1 MAINLILERVCPHES
16 DNTDVILLGHSM
28 GGLLSAEVALL
39 SPYSTVGNRKYRHRI
54 LGTMNFDCPFLGIH
68 PAVVVSGIGSLFRPA
83 PEFSP
88 GLANNEMTTESSP
101 LGLEQM
107 PSTAS
112 EYFDSRNGHSTS
124 SSQASINSG
133 STDTLQSL
141 VLSRASSQDPN
152 YNPPFPND
160 IRRPVRTNWGSA
172 VHFMTKHSDS
182 LTRAARSYV
191 TSHLEFGG
199 CLADYKG
206 LKNRYSRIR
215 ALEDAHTERV
225 RFVNYYTAS
234 TGRPKKQKEP
244 MQSSLGYRSRPSGSF
259 EEPSSQELQNLHVS
273 QRPSRSPMRSPRIPE
288 SGSRSRTRSPRI
300 TVEEVRDGVLI
311 AKQVQDS
318 EDAIL
323 VGSES
328 GMTLLEVVAVTEEES
343 ENNVYF
349 SGNQL
354 ATEIQAAPAYAPP
367 EPPDEGFPVDGN
379 SGVRDECLL
388 LPPLPPLPKEP
399 AQFNPGAYV
408 DKDTRELA
416 LKQHSREKKAYLR
429 ALKDH
434 AKAVKDREKLVE
446 KREKATKRAIEK
458 EAKLKGKEST
468 QKLLKKDEARP
479 SASLSTSSTNL
490 GAAPENGYECS
501 SENSPTTTRAN
512 PEAEKPP
519 RDRKFCLLPPKINNE
534 VDPCWIRV
542 AMRDLD
548 EVGAHCGL
556 FEIQEQY
563 AWLVS
568 DVGNRIKDWVKE
580 M

>member
-1 MAINLILERVCPHES
+1 
-16 DNTDVILLGHSM
+16 M

-39 SPYSTVGNRKYRHRI
+39 SPYSTVGNQKYRHRI

-68 PAVVVSGIGSLFRPA
+68 PGVVVSGIGSLFRPA

-88 GLANNEMTTESSP
+88 GLANNVITSECSP
-101 LGLEQM
+101 PGLEQM
-107 PSTAS
+107 PSAGS
-112 EYFDSRNGHSTS
+112 EYFDFGIGHSAL

-133 STDTLQSL
+133 STDTPQSL
-141 VLSRASSQDPN
+141 VLSRVASQDPN

-199 CLADYKG
+199 CLADYRG

-215 ALEDAHTERV
+215 ALEDTRAERV
-225 RFVNYYTAS
+225 RFVNYFTAS

-244 MQSSLGYRSRPSGSF
+244 MQTSLDYRSNPSEGF
-259 EEPSSQELQNLHVS
+259 EEPSGQELQNLSVS
-273 QRPSRSPMRSPRIPE
+273 QRPSRSPMRSLRISE
-288 SGSRSRTRSPRI
+288 DGSRSRTRSPQI
-300 TVEEVRDGVLI
+300 SVEEVRDGVPLI
-311 AKQVQDS
+311 PKQFKDP
-318 EDAIL
+318 EGAML
-323 VGSES
+323 VGNDVE
-328 GMTLLEVVAVTEEES
+328 MTLLDAVAVTEEEG
-343 ENNVYF
+343 ENSLSF
-349 SGNQL
+349 RGNQL
-354 ATEIQAAPAYAPP
+354 PAERQAAPAYAPP
-367 EPPDEGFPVDGN
+367 KPPDESPPVEAK
-379 SGVRDECLL
+379 STIEECLS
-388 LPPLPPLPKEP
+388 LPPLPLLPREP
-399 AQFNPGAYV
+399 AQFNPEAYV
-408 DKDTRELA
+408 DKDSRELA

-434 AKAVKDREKLVE
+434 ARAVKDREKLVE
-446 KREKATKRAIEK
+446 KREKAVKKVISK
-458 EAKLKGKEST
+458 GAKLKGKEST
-468 QKLLKKDEARP
+468 QKLKKKDEVRP
-479 SASLSTSSTNL
+479 SASLSTSSNL
-490 GAAPENGYECS
+490 TVARENGYECS
-501 SENSPTTTRAN
+501 SENSTTTRAN

-534 VDPCWIRV
+534 VDPCWIRI

-556 FEIQEQY
+556 FEIQDQY

>member
-1 MAINLILERVCPHES
+1 MVAINLILERVCPHES

-39 SPYSTVGNRKYRHRI
+39 STYSTVGNRKHRHRI

-68 PAVVVSGIGSLFRPA
+68 PGVVVSGIGSLFRPA

-88 GLANNEMTTESSP
+88 GLANNEMTSESSP
-101 LGLEQM
+101 LG
-107 PSTAS
+107 PSAAS
-112 EYFDSRNGHSTS
+112 EYFDCKNGHSNL

-133 STDTLQSL
+133 STDTPQSL
-141 VLSRASSQDPN
+141 VLSMVSSQDPN

-206 LKNRYSRIR
+206 LKNRYSKIR
-215 ALEDAHTERV
+215 ALEDTRAERV

-234 TGRPKKQKEP
+234 TGRAKKPKEP
-244 MQSSLGYRSRPSGSF
+244 MQSSLGYRSNPSGSF
-259 EEPSSQELQNLHVS
+259 EEPSGQELQNLSLS
-273 QRPSRSPMRSPRIPE
+273 QRPSRSPMRSPRISE
-288 SGSRSRTRSPRI
+288 GGSRSRTRSPQI
-300 TVEEVRDGVLI
+300 SVEEVKDAVLI
-311 AKQVQDS
+311 PKQVKDS
-318 EDAIL
+318 EEAVL
-323 VGSES
+323 VCSDSE
-328 GMTLLEVVAVTEEES
+328 MTLLDAVAVTEEES
-343 ENNVYF
+343 ENNLSF

-354 ATEIQAAPAYAPP
+354 AAERQAAPAYAPP
-367 EPPDEGFPVDGN
+367 EPPDERSVEAQ
-379 SGVRDECLL
+379 STIEERLS
-388 LPPLPPLPKEP
+388 LPPLPPLPIEP
-399 AQFNPGAYV
+399 AQFNPEAYV
-408 DKDTRELA
+408 DKDARELA
-416 LKQHSREKKAYLR
+416 LKQLSREKKAYLR

-434 AKAVKDREKLVE
+434 AKALKDREKLVE
-446 KREKATKRAIEK
+446 KREKAAKRVVEK

-468 QKLLKKDEARP
+468 QKLRKDEARP
-479 SASLSTSSTNL
+479 SASLSTSSNL
-490 GAAPENGYECS
+490 SVARENGYECS
-501 SENSPTTTRAN
+501 SENSTTTRAN
-512 PEAEKPP
+512 PEAEKAP

-542 AMRDLD
+542 AMRDVD

-556 FEIQEQY
+556 FEIREQY

>member
-1 MAINLILERVCPHES
+1 MVAVNLILERLCPHES

-39 SPYSTVGNRKYRHRI
+39 SPYSTVGNQKYRHRI
-54 LGTMNFDCPFLGIH
+54 LGTINFDCPFLGIH
-68 PAVVVSGIGSLFRPA
+68 PGVVVSGIGSLFRPT

-88 GLANNEMTTESSP
+88 RLVNNETTSESSP
-101 LGLEQM
+101 LGLEQI
-107 PSTAS
+107 PSAGS
-112 EYFDSRNGHSTS
+112 GYFDSSIGHSTL

-133 STDTLQSL
+133 SADTPQSQ
-141 VLSRASSQDPN
+141 VLSRVSSQDPN
-152 YNPPFPND
+152 YNPPFTND

-215 ALEDAHTERV
+215 ALEDTRAERV
-225 RFVNYYTAS
+225 RFVNYFTAS

-244 MQSSLGYRSRPSGSF
+244 MQSRLGYRLNPSGGF
-259 EEPSSQELQNLHVS
+259 EEPFGQELQDLSVS
-273 QRPSRSPMRSPRIPE
+273 QRASRSPMRSPRISE
-288 SGSRSRTRSPRI
+288 DGSRSRTRSPQI
-300 TVEEVRDGVLI
+300 SVEEVRDGVLI
-311 AKQVQDS
+311 SKQFKDPD
-318 EDAIL
+318 EAIL
-323 VGSES
+323 VGSDSE
-328 GMTLLEVVAVTEEES
+328 MTLLDAVAVAEEES
-343 ENNVYF
+343 ENNPSF

-354 ATEIQAAPAYAPP
+354 ASERQAAPAYAPP
-367 EPPDEGFPVDGN
+367 EPPDESSPLEVKPTME
-379 SGVRDECLL
+379 ECLS
-388 LPPLPPLPKEP
+388 LPPLPPFPREP
-399 AQFNPGAYV
+399 AQFNPEAYV
-408 DKDTRELA
+408 DKDTCELA
-416 LKQHSREKKAYLR
+416 LKQHSREKKAYSR

-434 AKAVKDREKLVE
+434 AKALKDREKLVE
-446 KREKATKRAIEK
+446 KREKAAKKVIDK
-458 EAKLKGKEST
+458 EAKLKGKESN
-468 QKLLKKDEARP
+468 QKLKKKDEARP
-479 SASLSTSSTNL
+479 NASLSTSSNFTI
-490 GAAPENGYECS
+490 ARENGYECS
-501 SENSPTTTRAN
+501 SENSATTRAD
-512 PEAEKPP
+512 PEVEKPP

-568 DVGNRIKDWVKE
+568 DVGNRIKEWVKE

>member
-1 MAINLILERVCPHES
+1 MVAINLILERVCPHES

-39 SPYSTVGNRKYRHRI
+39 LPYSTVGNQKHRHRI

-68 PAVVVSGIGSLFRPA
+68 PGVVVSGIGSLFRPA

-88 GLANNEMTTESSP
+88 GLANNEMTSEPSP

-107 PSTAS
+107 PSAGS
-112 EYFDSRNGHSTS
+112 EDFDSRNGHSTL

-133 STDTLQSL
+133 SIDTSQSL
-141 VLSRASSQDPN
+141 VLSNVSSQDPN

-182 LTRAARSYV
+182 LTTAARSYV

-215 ALEDAHTERV
+215 ALEDNRAERV

-244 MQSSLGYRSRPSGSF
+244 MQSSLGYRSNPSGSL
-259 EEPSSQELQNLHVS
+259 EETAGQELQNLSVS
-273 QRPSRSPMRSPRIPE
+273 QRPSRSPMRSPRISE
-288 SGSRSRTRSPRI
+288 GGSRSRTRSPQI
-300 TVEEVRDGVLI
+300 SVEEVRDGVLI
-311 AKQVQDS
+311 PKQVKDFEEAILAGSDS
-318 EDAIL
+318 E
-323 VGSES
+323 
-328 GMTLLEVVAVTEEES
+328 MTLLDAVAVTEEES
-343 ENNVYF
+343 EKSICF
-349 SGNQL
+349 GGNQL
-354 ATEIQAAPAYAPP
+354 AAERQAAPAYAPP
-367 EPPDEGFPVDGN
+367 EPPDESSPVEAK
-379 SGVRDECLL
+379 STIEECLS
-388 LPPLPPLPKEP
+388 LPPLPPLPGEP
-399 AQFNPGAYV
+399 AQFNPEAYV

-434 AKAVKDREKLVE
+434 AKALKDREKLVE
-446 KREKATKRAIEK
+446 KREKAAKKVIEK
-458 EAKLKGKEST
+458 EAKRKGKEGT
-468 QKLLKKDEARP
+468 QKLKKDEARP
-479 SASLSTSSTNL
+479 SASISTSSNL
-490 GAAPENGYECS
+490 SVARENGYECS
-501 SENSPTTTRAN
+501 SENSTTTRAN
-512 PEAEKPP
+512 PAVEKPP

-534 VDPCWIRV
+534 ADPCWIRV

-556 FEIQEQY
+556 FEIQGQY
-563 AWLVS
+563 AWLVG

>member
-1 MAINLILERVCPHES
+1 MVAINLILERLCPHES
-16 DNTDVILLGHSM
+16 DNTDLMLLGHSM

-39 SPYSTVGNRKYRHRI
+39 SPYSTVGNQKYRHRI
-54 LGTMNFDCPFLGIH
+54 LGTINFDCPFLGIH
-68 PAVVVSGIGSLFRPA
+68 PGVVVSGIGSLFRPT

-88 GLANNEMTTESSP
+88 GLANNEMTAESSP

-107 PSTAS
+107 PSAGS
-112 EYFDSRNGHSTS
+112 GYFDPSIGHSTL
-124 SSQASINSG
+124 SSQTSINSN
-133 STDTLQSL
+133 STDTPQSL
-141 VLSRASSQDPN
+141 VFSRASSQDPN
-152 YNPPFPND
+152 FNPPFPND
-160 IRRPVRTNWGSA
+160 IRRPVRTNWDSA

-215 ALEDAHTERV
+215 ALEDTRAERV
-225 RFVNYYTAS
+225 RFVNYFTAS

-244 MQSSLGYRSRPSGSF
+244 IQSSLVYRSNPSEGF
-259 EEPSSQELQNLHVS
+259 EEPSGQELQNLSIS
-273 QRPSRSPMRSPRIPE
+273 QRPSRSPMRSPRTSE
-288 SGSRSRTRSPRI
+288 DGSRSRTRSPQI
-300 TVEEVRDGVLI
+300 SVEEFRDGVLI
-311 AKQVQDS
+311 SRQC
-318 EDAIL
+318 EDPEEAIP
-323 VGSES
+323 VGSDAE
-328 GMTLLEVVAVTEEES
+328 MTLLDAVAVSEEES
-343 ENNVYF
+343 ENNLSF
-349 SGNQL
+349 SGYQL
-354 ATEIQAAPAYAPP
+354 AAERQAVPAYAPP
-367 EPPDEGFPVDGN
+367 EPPNGSSPVEAN
-379 SGVRDECLL
+379 STIEECHS
-388 LPPLPPLPKEP
+388 LPPLPPLPREP
-399 AQFNPGAYV
+399 AHFNPEAYV

-434 AKAVKDREKLVE
+434 AKALKDREKLVA
-446 KREKATKRAIEK
+446 KRERAAKKVIDK
-458 EAKLKGKEST
+458 EAKVKGKEST
-468 QKLLKKDEARP
+468 QKLKKKDETRP
-479 SASLSTSSTNL
+479 SASLPTSSNL
-490 GAAPENGYECS
+490 TTPRENDECS
-501 SENSPTTTRAN
+501 SGNSTTTRMN
-512 PEAEKPP
+512 PEAEKVP

-542 AMRDLD
+542 AMRDMD

>member
-1 MAINLILERVCPHES
+1 MVGINLILERICPHES

-39 SPYSTVGNRKYRHRI
+39 SPYSTVGNRKRRHRI

-68 PAVVVSGIGSLFRPA
+68 PGVVVSGIGSLFRPA
-83 PEFSP
+83 PEVSP
-88 GLANNEMTTESSP
+88 GLANNEMTSESSP

-107 PSTAS
+107 PSAAS
-112 EYFDSRNGHSTS
+112 EYFDYRNGHSTL

-133 STDTLQSL
+133 STDTPQSL
-141 VLSRASSQDPN
+141 VLSSVSSQDPN

-215 ALEDAHTERV
+215 ALEDTRAERV
-225 RFVNYYTAS
+225 RFLNYYTAS

-244 MQSSLGYRSRPSGSF
+244 IQNSLGYQSNLSGSF
-259 EEPSSQELQNLHVS
+259 EEPSGQELQNLSVS
-273 QRPSRSPMRSPRIPE
+273 QRPSQSPMRSPRRSE
-288 SGSRSRTRSPRI
+288 DGFRSRTRSPQI
-300 TVEEVRDGVLI
+300 SVEEVRDGVLI
-311 AKQVQDS
+311 PKQVKDS
-318 EDAIL
+318 EEAVL
-323 VGSES
+323 VGSDLE
-328 GMTLLEVVAVTEEES
+328 MTLLDAVAVTEEES
-343 ENNVYF
+343 ENNLSF

-354 ATEIQAAPAYAPP
+354 AAEMQAPPAYAPP
-367 EPPDEGFPVDGN
+367 EPPHERSPVQAQ
-379 SGVRDECLL
+379 SIIEERLS
-388 LPPLPPLPKEP
+388 LPPLPPLPREP
-399 AQFNPGAYV
+399 AQFNPEAYV
-408 DKDTRELA
+408 DKDARELA

-434 AKAVKDREKLVE
+434 AKALKDREKLVE
-446 KREKATKRAIEK
+446 KREKAAKRVIEK

-468 QKLLKKDEARP
+468 QKLRKHEARP
-479 SASLSTSSTNL
+479 SASLSTPSNL
-490 GAAPENGYECS
+490 SVARENGYECS
-501 SENSPTTTRAN
+501 SENSTTTRAN
-512 PEAEKPP
+512 PEAEKAP

-542 AMRDLD
+542 AMRGVD

-563 AWLVS
+563 AWLVN

>member
-1 MAINLILERVCPHES
+1 MNLILERVCPHES
-16 DNTDVILLGHSM
+16 DNTDLILLGHSM
-28 GGLLSAEVALL
+28 GGLLSAEVTLL
-39 SPYSTVGNRKYRHRI
+39 SPYSTVGKQKYRHRI
-54 LGTMNFDCPFLGIH
+54 LGTINFDCPFLGIH
-68 PAVVVSGIGSLFRPA
+68 PGVVVSGIGSLFRPA

-88 GLANNEMTTESSP
+88 GLANNEMTSESSP

-107 PSTAS
+107 PSARS
-112 EYFDSRNGHSTS
+112 GYFDSSIGHSTL
-124 SSQASINSG
+124 SSQASIYSG
-133 STDTLQSL
+133 SDTTQSL
-141 VLSRASSQDPN
+141 VLSRVSSQDPN
-152 YNPPFPND
+152 YNPPFTND

-215 ALEDAHTERV
+215 ALEDVRVERV
-225 RFVNYYTAS
+225 RFVNYFTAS

-244 MQSSLGYRSRPSGSF
+244 IPSSLGYRSTPIEGY
-259 EEPSSQELQNLHVS
+259 EEPSGQELQNLSVS
-273 QRPSRSPMRSPRIPE
+273 QRQGRSSMRSTLVSE
-288 SGSRSRTRSPRI
+288 DESRSRTRSPQI
-300 TVEEVRDGVLI
+300 SVEEVRDGVLI
-311 AKQVQDS
+311 PKQF
-318 EDAIL
+318 EDPELAIL
-323 VGSES
+323 DRSDAE
-328 GMTLLEVVAVTEEES
+328 MTLLDAVAVTEEES
-343 ENNVYF
+343 ENNISF
-349 SGNQL
+349 SGDRL
-354 ATEIQAAPAYAPP
+354 AAERQAPPTYTPP
-367 EPPDEGFPVDGN
+367 EPPDESSPVEEK
-379 SGVRDECLL
+379 STIEECLS
-388 LPPLPPLPKEP
+388 LPPLPPLPREP
-399 AQFNPGAYV
+399 AQFCPEAYV

-434 AKAVKDREKLVE
+434 ARALKDREKLVE
-446 KREKATKRAIEK
+446 KREKAAKKGIDK

-468 QKLLKKDEARP
+468 QKLKKKDEARP
-479 SASLSTSSTNL
+479 SASISTSSNL
-490 GAAPENGYECS
+490 NVARENGYECS
-501 SENSPTTTRAN
+501 SENSTTTHAN
-512 PEAEKPP
+512 PKAEKPP

-542 AMRDLD
+542 AMRDFD

>member
-1 MAINLILERVCPHES
+1 MAINLILERVSPHES
-16 DNTDVILLGHSM
+16 DSTDVILLGHSM

-68 PAVVVSGIGSLFRPA
+68 PAVVVSGIGSLFKPA

-107 PSTAS
+107 PSAAS
-112 EYFDSRNGHSTS
+112 EYFDSRNGHSTL
-124 SSQASINSG
+124 SSQVSINSG
-133 STDTLQSL
+133 STDILQSL
-141 VLSRASSQDPN
+141 VLSRVSSQDPN

-160 IRRPVRTNWGSA
+160 IRRPVRTNWGTA

-244 MQSSLGYRSRPSGSF
+244 MQSSLGYGSKPSGSF
-259 EEPSSQELQNLHVS
+259 EEPSSQELQNLIVS
-273 QRPSRSPMRSPRIPE
+273 QRPSRSPMRSPQIPE

-300 TVEEVRDGVLI
+300 SVEEVRDGVLI

-323 VGSES
+323 VGSDLD
-328 GMTLLEVVAVTEEES
+328 MTLLDVVAVTEEEC
-343 ENNVYF
+343 ENNLSF

-354 ATEIQAAPAYAPP
+354 AGEIQAAPAYAPP
-367 EPPDEGFPVDGN
+367 EPSDEGFPMEGK
-379 SGVRDECLL
+379 SRVRDECLL
-388 LPPLPPLPKEP
+388 LPPLPPLPREP

-416 LKQHSREKKAYLR
+416 HKQHSREKKAYLR

-446 KREKATKRAIEK
+446 KREKAAKRIMEK

-468 QKLLKKDEARP
+468 QKLKKDEARP
-479 SASLSTSSTNL
+479 SASPSTSSNL
-490 GAAPENGYECS
+490 GLAPENGYECS
-501 SENSPTTTRAN
+501 SMNSPTSHAN
-512 PEAEKPP
+512 PEAEKP

-534 VDPCWIRV
+534 VDPCWIRI

-563 AWLVS
+563 TWLVS

>member
-1 MAINLILERVCPHES
+1 MVAINLILERVCLHES

-39 SPYSTVGNRKYRHRI
+39 SPCSTVGNRKLRHRI
-54 LGTMNFDCPFLGIH
+54 LGTINFDCPFLGIH
-68 PAVVVSGIGSLFRPA
+68 PGVVVSGIGSLFRPA

-88 GLANNEMTTESSP
+88 GLANNEMTAESSP
-101 LGLEQM
+101 LGLEQI

-112 EYFDSRNGHSTS
+112 EYFDSRNGHSTL

-133 STDTLQSL
+133 STDTPQSL
-141 VLSRASSQDPN
+141 VLSRVSSQDPN

-206 LKNRYSRIR
+206 LRNRYSRIR
-215 ALEDAHTERV
+215 ALEDARTERV

-244 MQSSLGYRSRPSGSF
+244 MQSSLGYRSKPSGSL
-259 EEPSSQELQNLHVS
+259 EELSSQELQNLSVS
-273 QRPSRSPMRSPRIPE
+273 PRPSRSPMRSPRIPE
-288 SGSRSRTRSPRI
+288 SGSRSRTQSPRI
-300 TVEEVRDGVLI
+300 SVEEARDGILI
-311 AKQVQDS
+311 VKQVKDS
-318 EDAIL
+318 EDATL
-323 VGSES
+323 VGGDSE
-328 GMTLLEVVAVTEEES
+328 MTLLDAVAITEEQS
-343 ENNVYF
+343 ENNLSF

-354 ATEIQAAPAYAPP
+354 AAEIQVSPAYAPP
-367 EPPDEGFPVDGN
+367 EPPDEGSPVEEKLIL
-379 SGVRDECLL
+379 DECLL
-388 LPPLPPLPKEP
+388 LPPLPPLPREP

-434 AKAVKDREKLVE
+434 AKALKDREKLVE
-446 KREKATKRAIEK
+446 KREKAAKRVIEK
-458 EAKLKGKEST
+458 EAKLKGREST
-468 QKLLKKDEARP
+468 QKLKKDESRP
-479 SASLSTSSTNL
+479 SAASLSTSSNL
-490 GAAPENGYECS
+490 GVAPENGYECN
-501 SENSPTTTRAN
+501 SENSSTTTRAI
-512 PEAEKPP
+512 PEARKPP

-542 AMRDLD
+542 TMRDLD

>member
-1 MAINLILERVCPHES
+1 MVAINLILERVCPHES

-54 LGTMNFDCPFLGIH
+54 LGTINFDCPFLGIH
-68 PAVVVSGIGSLFRPA
+68 PGVVVSGIGSLFRPA
-83 PEFSP
+83 AEISP
-88 GLANNEMTTESSP
+88 GLANNEMTSESSP

-107 PSTAS
+107 PSAAS
-112 EYFDSRNGHSTS
+112 EYFDNRNGQSTL

-133 STDTLQSL
+133 SADTPQSL
-141 VLSRASSQDPN
+141 VLSTVSSQDPN

-215 ALEDAHTERV
+215 ALEDNPAERV

-244 MQSSLGYRSRPSGSF
+244 MQSNLGYRLNPSGSF
-259 EEPSSQELQNLHVS
+259 EEPSGQELQNLSVS
-273 QRPSRSPMRSPRIPE
+273 QRPSRSPMRSPRISE
-288 SGSRSRTRSPRI
+288 GGSRSRTRSPQI
-300 TVEEVRDGVLI
+300 SVEEVRDGVLI
-311 AKQVQDS
+311 PKQVKDS
-318 EDAIL
+318 EEAVL
-323 VGSES
+323 VGNDSE
-328 GMTLLEVVAVTEEES
+328 MTLLDAVAVTEEES
-343 ENNVYF
+343 ENNLSF

-354 ATEIQAAPAYAPP
+354 AAERQAPPAYAPP
-367 EPPDEGFPVDGN
+367 EPPNVRSPVEAQSAIEDRL
-379 SGVRDECLL
+379 S
-388 LPPLPPLPKEP
+388 LPPLPPLPREP
-399 AQFNPGAYV
+399 AQFNLEAYV
-408 DKDTRELA
+408 DKDARELA

-434 AKAVKDREKLVE
+434 AKALKDREKLVE
-446 KREKATKRAIEK
+446 KREKAAKRVIEK

-468 QKLLKKDEARP
+468 QKLRKDEARP
-479 SASLSTSSTNL
+479 SASLSTSSNL
-490 GAAPENGYECS
+490 SVARENGYECS
-501 SENSPTTTRAN
+501 SENSTTPRAN
-512 PEAEKPP
+512 PEAKRAP

-542 AMRDLD
+542 AMRDVD